1 MPRINIVDAG
11 SGEILHQI
19 PGADGVR
26 PTTDP
31 SCLVGFFDDHTIGWY
46 DLPHDARIGTGVDP
60 GFDIRDFL
68 VIGARVLVWP
78 FDGPLSEIDLDAGTI
93 KPFGDPQAHVFWGNA
108 AGPDRL
114 LTIPTS
120 GGVTRRHHG
129 RGPGPDRRAVLPRSG
144 RQQHER
150 RHRRRSGRAFDA
162 ARPGHL
168 ETGRPRTPDGQGNSG
183 RRRSE
188 RGRAQVDGA
197 RRRFRPASLR
207 YKQQEPTR

>member
-1 MPRINIVDAG
+1 MYQSTFGLAYTADGRALIVRDAVMPRINIVDAG

-78 FDGPLSEIDLDAGTI
+78 FDGPLL
-93 KPFGDPQAHVFWGNA
+93 GDRPRRRDHQAVRRPA
-108 AGPDRL
+108 SSRL
-114 LTIPTS
+114 L
-120 GGVTRRHHG
+120 GKRREAGSVADH
-129 RGPGPDRRAVLPRSG
+129 P
-144 RQQHER
+144 
-150 RHRRRSGRAFDA
+150 HRRRCDATPSRARPWPRPTSRSTSQWSPA
-162 ARPGHL
+162 ARTSSS
-168 ETGRPRTPDGQGNSG
+168 EAFRTG
-183 RRRSE
+183 
-188 RGRAQVDGA
+188 V
-197 RRRFRPASLR
+197 
-207 YKQQEPTR
+207 